1 MFPENRGLLNYF
13 RKQPDPKELVRKWQA
28 DIRAQQRALDR
39 QIRDIERDRKLAEKQ
54 VKDAAKR
61 GDIQSAKTLAKEIVH
76 TKKAISRLYVN
87 KAHFISM
94 NSQLTEQLGLAK
106 VAGTLSKSTEI
117 MKIVNDLMKAP
128 QLMQTMQ
135 QMSKEMMKAGIL
147 DEMMSDMMDSTMD
160 EDIEE
165 ETEEE
170 VDKVLMEIAGETLE
184 QLAGS
189 AAPRQKQKVK
199 VTQAAEVA
207 PEEDEALQ
215 ARLDAVRS

>member
-1 MFPENRGLLNYF
+1 MFPESKGLLGYF
-13 RKQPDPKELVRKWQA
+13 RKPVDPKELVRKWQA

-39 QIRDIERDRKLAEKQ
+39 QIRDIERDRKAAEKQ

-61 GDIQSAKTLAKEIVH
+61 GDISSAKTLAKEIVH

-117 MKIVNDLMKAP
+117 MALVNDLMKAP

-135 QMSKEMMKAGIL
+135 QMSKEMMKAGVI
-147 DEMMSDMMDSTMD
+147 DEMMNDMMDSTMD
-160 EDIEE
+160 DDVEE

-189 AAPRQKQKVK
+189 AAPRQKQKVN
-199 VTQAAEVA
+199 AAETSETA

-215 ARLDAVRS
+215 NRLDAVRS